1 MDKKYIDL
9 DYAKL
14 DIERTKR
21 RGFCETVFCES
32 KTEDQLIGI
41 FKEFKNQGQNIL
53 GTSASFNQAK
63 AVKKVIEGVLYDEC
77 SRTLTL
83 VQKKIEKV
91 GLVAICTG
99 GTGDIPIA
107 KEACITAEF
116 FGSNTANYYDVGIAG
131 IHRLLDKIDEIK
143 KANVII
149 AIAGFGA
156 GYSANQINRKIEGK

>member
-1 MDKKYIDL
+1 M
-9 DYAKL
+9 
-14 DIERTKR
+14 
-21 RGFCETVFCES
+21 
-32 KTEDQLIGI
+32 
-41 FKEFKNQGQNIL
+41 FKN
-53 GTSASFNQAK
+53 SYFSS
-63 AVKKVIEGVLYDEC
+63 E
-77 SRTLTL
+77 
-83 VQKKIEKV
+83 KIEKV

-116 FGSNTANYYDVGIAG
+116 FGSNTANYYDVGTAG